1 VLFFVYN
8 IFMFEHRVKLVS
20 MYASEVMS
28 GPGNRMAIR
37 AIEL

>member
-1 VLFFVYN
+1 
-8 IFMFEHRVKLVS
+8 MFEHRVKLVS